1 MTSWLQVPR
10 KTKSEDGPRVR
21 NYFLRLEDGEFAGYF
36 TALFNANMFSLLNT
50 RELYVYDNANPIST
64 TYSLLKETFEPARG
78 VSYVSEMMRGVTV
91 ITGSSDSRYA
101 GFLSKVP
108 KDTLRSNAAPVLQW
122 SQATLDS
129 IMEIVKAQSLPAKF
143 DVGVHIASRNRMDVI
158 RPPTVASYVSAV
170 EDALRGQK
178 LKEPT
183 VFVLASDPANFFEFQ
198 SLAPKTWKLFQ
209 VTPAS
214 STIRGINMSS
224 FNRQNVAVRLNAYRE
239 HLTELYCMQQC
250 AAIIG
255 TLSNDIGKF
264 LYLTA
269 TTPTT
274 FKSLDIQTYS

>member
-1 MTSWLQVPR
+1 MTSWLHVPR
-10 KTKSEDGPRVR
+10 KLRSEEGPRIR
-21 NYFLRLEDGEFAGYF
+21 NYFLRLEDGEFASHF
-36 TALFNANMFSLLNT
+36 TALFNASVFSLVNS
-50 RELYVYDNANPIST
+50 RELYVYDKANPISA
-64 TYSLLKETFEPARG
+64 TYALLEDTFEPAQGIR
-78 VSYVSEMMRGVTV
+78 YVSEMMSGVTV
-91 ITGSSDSRYA
+91 LTGNSDSRYS
-101 GFLSKVP
+101 GFLAQVP
-108 KDTLRSNAAPVLQW
+108 KDTLRSNAAPVLRW
-122 SQATLDS
+122 SQTTLDS
-129 IMEIVKAQSLPAKF
+129 ITAIAKAQNLPAKF

-178 LKEPT
+178 LKEPA

-214 STIRGINMSS
+214 STIRGINVSS

-269 TTPTT
+269 TGPTT
-274 FKSLDIQTYS
+274 FKSLDVQKYS